1 MRTHRALV
9 IGGGVIGMC
18 CAYSLARRGIG
29 VTVLERDEIGSGA
42 SFGNAGTISPGH
54 PPINRPGRIREAVLQ
69 MLNPSSPLYVA
80 PRWDPSLFRWLWA
93 FSRKCTAA
101 HVEACMRVMAP
112 LGREAIDEFGRLVE
126 DEDLDCEYIPGGYYE
141 VCRTPA
147 GAEQAR
153 HEVAMLREHGYGAVT
168 LTGEALKEREPAL
181 AAGTTGGAYFPDAAT
196 CHPHRFVLEVAER
209 TRRLGGQLFTGRTVA
224 EIMERGAAVT
234 GVRLADG
241 EVIEADSV
249 VLATGAYSPEL
260 ARKLGLDLPIQPG
273 KGYHRD
279 LASGDGG
286 APNLQ
291 VPCVLSESSVF
302 CTPLDGFVR
311 FAGTMEFSGLNHRMR
326 KGRLEQL
333 TKAARQYIDGL
344 GDAEPISEW
353 CGLRP
358 VTSDGLPIIGPVP
371 GRDGLLLATGHG
383 MLGLTLG
390 PITGRI
396 IAEYIQDGAP
406 SVEVRALRPDRF

>member
-1 MRTHRALV
+1 
-9 IGGGVIGMC
+9 MC
-18 CAYSLARRGIG
+18 CAYALARRGIG
-29 VTVLERDEIGSGA
+29 VTVLERHDIGGGA

-101 HVEACMRVMAP
+101 HMEACMRVLAP
-112 LGREAIDEFGRLVE
+112 LGREALDEFGRLVE
-126 DEDLDCEYIPGGYYE
+126 EEALDCDYTPSGYYE

-147 GAEQAR
+147 GAERAR
-153 HEVAMLREHGYGAVT
+153 HEVELLREHGYGAVT
-168 LTGEALKEREPAL
+168 LTGGALEERDPAL

-209 TRRLGGQLFTGRTVA
+209 TRRLGGKLFTGRTVA
-224 EIMERGAAVT
+224 EFVERDAAVT

-249 VLATGAYSPEL
+249 ILATGAYSPEL
-260 ARKLGLDLPIQPG
+260 AKKLGLDLPIQPG

-286 APNLQ
+286 ASDLK

-326 KGRLEQL
+326 KGRLKQL

-371 GRDGLLLATGHG
+371 GRDGLFLATGHG

-396 IAEYIQDGAP
+396 IAEYIRDGSP
-406 SVEVRALRPDRF
+406 SVEVAALRPERF

>member
-1 MRTHRALV
+1 MATHRTLV
-9 IGGGVIGMC
+9 VGGGVIGLC
-18 CAYSLARRGIG
+18 CAYFLARRGVD
-29 VTVLERDEIGSGA
+29 VTVLERDEIGKGA

-54 PPINRPGRIREAVLQ
+54 PPINRPGRIREAIRQ
-69 MLNPSSPLYVA
+69 MLNPTSPLYVA
-80 PRWDPSLFRWLWA
+80 PRWDPALAKWLWA
-93 FSRKCTAA
+93 FSRKCTSA
-101 HVEACMRVMAP
+101 HVDKCMRVMAP
-112 LGREAIDEFGRLVE
+112 LGREAVDEFSRLVE
-126 DEDLDCEYIPGGYYE
+126 HEALECEYTPGGYYE

-147 GAEQAR
+147 GAVRTR
-153 HEVAMLREHGYGAVT
+153 HEVELLREHGYSAVT
-168 LTGEALKEREPAL
+168 LTGGALKEREPTL
-181 AAGTTGGAYFPDAAT
+181 AAGTSGGAYFPEAAT
-196 CHPHRFVLEVAER
+196 CHPYRFVLEVAER
-209 TRRLGGQLFTGRTVA
+209 TSRIGGQLLTGRAVAELVDRRGTVA
-224 EIMERGAAVT
+224 
-234 GVRLADG
+234 GVRMADG

-249 VLATGAYSPEL
+249 VLATGAHSPQL

-279 LASGDGG
+279 LGMGDGG

-311 FAGTMEFSGLNHRMR
+311 FAGTMEFSGLNLRMR

-333 TKAARQYIDGL
+333 TKAAGQYIEGV
-344 GDAEPISEW
+344 GDSAPISEW

-371 GRDGLLLATGHG
+371 GRDGLYLAMGHG

-390 PITGRI
+390 PITGRV
-396 IAEYIQDGAP
+396 IAEYIQDGSP
-406 SVEVRALRPDRF
+406 SVEIAALSPERF